1 LTCRFLPAD
10 EKEESSER
18 GVPGLVSGK
27 LPDYSY
33 WGLEHFFR
41 SEVVVL
47 AASNVLGSGE
57 SFENG
62 TISRNDP
69 TDCGRQNRKRYGL
82 DLGIKERD
90 SVVLEKQN
98 GTEGSHTNPGK
109 ALNLRLNPRYTQG

>member
-18 GVPGLVSGK
+18 GLPELVSGK
-27 LPDYSY
+27 LPDDSY

-69 TDCGRQNRKRYGL
+69 TDCGQQRGKRYGL
-82 DLGIKERD
+82 ELGILEAEP
-90 SVVLEKQN
+90 VTLEKQN
-98 GTEGSHTNPGK
+98 GAEAWHTNPGK